1 VTLDP
6 LRLQFDIECP
16 PEHAFAVWTTR
27 LSSWWPKGHSASG
40 HPDTVVT
47 LEPHLGGRIFERTPD
62 GTEIEWGVVTTWSPP
77 HRLGYLWHIG
87 RDRGDA
93 TDVELTF
100 VDLGDGATRLEIVHS
115 GWERLGAEGREW
127 RDSNTAGWRALLPA
141 FIAAATH

>member
-1 VTLDP
+1 MTLDP

-40 HPDTVVT
+40 HPETVVI
-47 LEPHLGGRIFERTPD
+47 LEPHLGGRIIERTPN
-62 GTEIEWGVVTTWSPP
+62 GTENEW
-77 HRLGYLWHIG
+77 
-87 RDRGDA
+87 A
-93 TDVELTF
+93 TDVVLTF
-100 VDLGDGATRLEIVHS
+100 VYLGDGATRLEIMHS

-141 FIAAATH
+141 FIAATTH